1 MFDLTSKPDFAATL
15 HLMLSAS
22 EHASDPLWLIST
34 EADPRVLKEAG
45 MTKAEIMLVSKAVG
59 VSTITSLI
67 NKVRQP
73 PQTREEEIGSV

>member
-1 MFDLTSKPDFAATL
+1 
-15 HLMLSAS
+15 
-22 EHASDPLWLIST
+22 
-34 EADPRVLKEAG
+34 